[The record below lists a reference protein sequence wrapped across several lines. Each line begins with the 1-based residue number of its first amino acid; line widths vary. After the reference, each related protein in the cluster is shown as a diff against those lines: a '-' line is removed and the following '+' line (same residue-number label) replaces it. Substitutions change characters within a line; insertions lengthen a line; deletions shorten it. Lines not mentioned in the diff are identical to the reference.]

1 MNEKE
6 LVNALKQKDSEA
18 FKIVYEQYYSRLKH
32 LCYGM
37 VHNSEDAEDLVQEV
51 FIDLFDS
58 ISRFREEAS
67 LSTWLHRIAINK
79 SYKLLRSKKVRDIF
93 SRLDYREIQCPDKT
107 EDEDIK
113 SKQIDELH
121 NAIKALPERQAKVFT
136 LFFYENIPQKEIADI
151 LELSSVSA
159 VEQLIFRAK
168 QNIKKS
174 MKFEDND

>member
-1 MNEKE
+1 M
-6 LVNALKQKDSEA
+6 
-18 FKIVYEQYYSRLKH
+18 
-32 LCYGM
+32 
-37 VHNSEDAEDLVQEV
+37 
-51 FIDLFDS
+51 
-58 ISRFREEAS
+58 
-67 LSTWLHRIAINK
+67 
-79 SYKLLRSKKVRDIF
+79 RSKKVRDIF